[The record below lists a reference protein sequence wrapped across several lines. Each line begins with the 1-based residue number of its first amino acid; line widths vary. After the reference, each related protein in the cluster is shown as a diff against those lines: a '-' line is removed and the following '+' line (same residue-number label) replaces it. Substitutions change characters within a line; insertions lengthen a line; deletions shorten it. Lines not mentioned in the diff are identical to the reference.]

1 MSYDLD
7 LYFRSPE
14 FPDKEWTEILS
25 WFDAIERTVELDDLE
40 RYHGLRKEWS
50 RYGVFYTLYERHTR
64 LSFADD
70 QAYWKVSM
78 STGSGL
84 RLSKFFGYTVCYCA
98 LSLIPE
104 TSAWDGGQYF
114 DTLCQEPDE
123 FLRTVNAV
131 ISSNPL
137 YRKYKKRLAMQQLGV
152 MDENFHLIPN
162 PHVLKLAAQSDLYD
176 G

>member
-1 MSYDLD
+1 
-7 LYFRSPE
+7 
-14 FPDKEWTEILS
+14 
-25 WFDAIERTVELDDLE
+25 
-40 RYHGLRKEWS
+40 
-50 RYGVFYTLYERHTR
+50 
-64 LSFADD
+64 
-70 QAYWKVSM
+70 M